1 MEVRIF
7 NQNPREVTLIIS
19 SNERIVKYKLVLLS
33 LAEEPGTGNVSQA
46 CQGDGSV
53 A

>member
-33 LAEEPGTGNVSQA
+33 LAEEPGNVSQA